1 MNDEIYSDGGF
12 EDISSSTV
20 PRTKSSLKAVTENYG
35 NGVFKHLDKI
45 IKAISFIVALMILLV
60 FAAVAAVLIML
71 DKIFAVVAVGVFI
84 VGIVLSIIILF
95 LIYAVGHLISQN
107 NEIIRRLEN
116 QKAPLWKGS
125 WQPNG

>member
-1 MNDEIYSDGGF
+1 MNDEFYSDESF
-12 EDISSSTV
+12 EDISSSTI
-20 PRTKSSLKAVTENYG
+20 PKTKSSLKAVTENYG

-60 FAAVAAVLIML
+60 FAGVAAVLIML
-71 DKIFAVVAVGVFI
+71 DKIFAIVAVGVFI

-107 NEIIRRLEN
+107 NEIIKRL
-116 QKAPLWKGS
+116 
-125 WQPNG
+125 

>member
-1 MNDEIYSDGGF
+1 MNDEFYSDESF
-12 EDISSSTV
+12 EDISSSTI
-20 PRTKSSLKAVTENYG
+20 PKTKSSLKAVTENYG

-60 FAAVAAVLIML
+60 FASVAAVLIML
-71 DKIFAVVAVGVFI
+71 DKIFSIVAVGVFI

-107 NEIIRRLEN
+107 NEIIKRL
-116 QKAPLWKGS
+116 
-125 WQPNG
+125 